1 MLRFRLLVALHKLQT
16 IQLNKDKQVF
26 NLDFSLQMTMMECMM
41 KQMTKKKLCKRLLLY
56 QELNLRH
63 NK

>member
-16 IQLNKDKQVF
+16 MQLNKDKQVF